1 MDFSLSDR
9 VLELR
14 ERLSAF
20 MAEHVFPR
28 EPELGHAIDEEIAPG
43 VAYPA
48 AIRELRSLARAEGL
62 WNLWLANHHQGPGL
76 TNVEYGVLCEQMG
89 RSLQVA
95 PAIFNCSFP
104 DTGNAEVLLEYGTPT
119 QVDRFARPLL
129 DDDIRSCFALTEPE
143 AASSDPTNIFTTARL
158 ENDEWVLDGH
168 KWWISGAL
176 GAEFAIVMAVTEPD
190 APRHARASML
200 IVPLDA
206 VGFEIVRALPLLG
219 HARGYGHC
227 ELRLRGVRIP
237 AHNLLGGRGHG
248 FAIAQARLGPG
259 RIHHCMRAIGAAE
272 RAFELMCSRAQ
283 GRVTR
288 GEPLADKQLVQDWVA
303 RSRIEIDAARL
314 SVLHAAWTIDNV
326 GKKAARQQVA
336 QIKVQVAQMLGDV
349 VDRAIQTHGALGL
362 SDDTP
367 LAGLHRAARALR
379 FGDGPDEVHKLA
391 IARRE
396 LARFSSE

>member
-1 MDFSLSDR
+1 MDFSLSNR

-104 DTGNAEVLLEYGTPT
+104 DTGNAEVLLEYGTPG

-176 GAEFAIVMAVTEPD
+176 GAEFAIVMAVTEPG
-190 APRHARASML
+190 ATLARACSSCRLTSSASRSSGRCRSSDMPAAMGTANCASAGC
-200 IVPLDA
+200 VFPPTTSSAHAATDSRSPRRGWDPDA
-206 VGFEIVRALPLLG
+206 STIACGRS
-219 HARGYGHC
+219 AR
-227 ELRLRGVRIP
+227 R
-237 AHNLLGGRGHG
+237 
-248 FAIAQARLGPG
+248 
-259 RIHHCMRAIGAAE
+259 
-272 RAFELMCSRAQ
+272 S
-283 GRVTR
+283 
-288 GEPLADKQLVQDWVA
+288 A
-303 RSRIEIDAARL
+303 RSSSCAVAPN
-314 SVLHAAWTIDNV
+314 SV
-326 GKKAARQQVA
+326 
-336 QIKVQVAQMLGDV
+336 
-349 VDRAIQTHGALGL
+349 
-362 SDDTP
+362 
-367 LAGLHRAARALR
+367 
-379 FGDGPDEVHKLA
+379 
-391 IARRE
+391 
-396 LARFSSE
+396 